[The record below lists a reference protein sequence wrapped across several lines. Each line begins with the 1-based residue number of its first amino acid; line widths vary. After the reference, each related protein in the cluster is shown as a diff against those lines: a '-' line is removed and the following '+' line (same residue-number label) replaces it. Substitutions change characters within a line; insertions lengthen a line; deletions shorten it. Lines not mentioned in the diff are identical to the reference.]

1 MVSTSGLPAGIL
13 NVVAGGASEA
23 PLKAQDVDQRRAERS
38 RMTLKEL
45 ADALENIDEEAF
57 ASLLLEYELNH
68 DDGPK
73 QVKMMIIDAL
83 RFSDQH
89 GLRASRPPLD
99 EAD

>member
-1 MVSTSGLPAGIL
+1 M
-13 NVVAGGASEA
+13 
-23 PLKAQDVDQRRAERS
+23 
-38 RMTLKEL
+38 MTLKEL

-57 ASLLLEYELNH
+57 ASLLLEFELNH
-68 DDGPK
+68 DDRPK

>member
-1 MVSTSGLPAGIL
+1 
-13 NVVAGGASEA
+13 
-23 PLKAQDVDQRRAERS
+23 
-38 RMTLKEL
+38 MTLKEL
-45 ADALENIDEEAF
+45 ADALENIDEF
-57 ASLLLEYELNH
+57 ELSH

-89 GLRASRPPLD
+89 GLRTSRPPLD

>member
-1 MVSTSGLPAGIL
+1 MASTSGLPAGTL
-13 NVVAGGASEA
+13 NVVVGGASEV
-23 PLKAQDVDQRRAERS
+23 DVVQRRARRS
-38 RMTLKEL
+38 MMTLKEL

-73 QVKMMIIDAL
+73 QVKTMIIDAL
-83 RFSDQH
+83 RFSDQN
-89 GLRASRPPLD
+89 GLRASHPPLD

>member
-1 MVSTSGLPAGIL
+1 M
-13 NVVAGGASEA
+13 
-23 PLKAQDVDQRRAERS
+23 
-38 RMTLKEL
+38 MTPKEL

-57 ASLLLEYELNH
+57 ASLLLEFELNH

-73 QVKMMIIDAL
+73 QVKTMIIDAL

-89 GLRASRPPLD
+89 GLRTSRPPLD